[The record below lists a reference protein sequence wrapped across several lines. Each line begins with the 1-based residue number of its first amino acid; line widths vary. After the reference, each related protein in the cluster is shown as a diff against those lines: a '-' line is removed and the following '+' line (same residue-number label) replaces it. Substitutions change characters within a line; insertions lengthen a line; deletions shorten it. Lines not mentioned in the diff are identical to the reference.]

1 MGLAY
6 DLNTQSFP
14 NWFISEWDLVLRQ
27 GDFNL
32 FRSLETGGRGDD
44 ISIPSAYDANYS
56 EFDVVIRNT
65 TYVRDFYV
73 VCGSYR
79 AFFQELNG
87 GAGAWAW
94 DGFVTLIRA
103 HNVSQRGQ
111 EEAFYY
117 ENFDPSQLSKP
128 TNFWLQPPIVDFG
141 WVVSQPFDSY
151 ENAFFTY
158 LCRMPYEVE
167 PDLTGLGSD
176 KTPGVYAVDVV
187 SDGDSGRIKIMA
199 AGHQRIASSEGMLSS
214 QNYSAWI
221 SQIDFVADPTIVV
234 RNFGSSDPGGKST
247 ERPFTVAYSN
257 TGFQVSWK
265 ADQANHVGRYLPN
278 SKQYP
283 STVYALEDL
292 AHSINTTTPITAI
305 PNFVNLTTLSNGFYL
320 SRIHDVV
327 VINGGPFPLSF
338 ASSDS
343 TGITICITGE
353 AIADD
358 GAGGVDFTTPS
369 LGFWQPNNAG
379 TPTYN
384 QLYTA
389 LGSENFGLDSSVSYD
404 LDGSYGTIIMPTFSE
419 SPDPVLTNLAVG
431 LDRVTYGATTSTA
444 IYATNFE
451 IALGAFPHP
460 APNKPDPD
468 QVICPFAIKGGGFET
483 ATGFSMP
490 DKWYGKAVQQATY
503 SRTDEATAK
512 NASVYPEITN
522 PDDGIQ
528 TLTAYPD
535 QNLKL
540 LLETDPTLGV
550 LEPDPLNFLASVYPE
565 NRYAYGIGNTP
576 YVGPGLPA
584 NVAYGFLGYTAGVGP
599 VIFMYDFGTLLIQA
613 TNTSPVRFEM
623 SDGITPVSW
632 DVISV
637 GSSINAA
644 IQTAGTATARRP
656 VSARW
661 DADRDQWI
669 FTFADDVSGSL
680 VSCNSAFN
688 RQPANQVAYL
698 DQTDQFTGLDSDQ
711 RSSLYISRNMTPFL
725 DGLVLFGGSLDTTSL
740 GQATLNSILIPPNN
754 PSGGP
759 SQVRGFQSFIIN
771 GTTGRSADVWVDY
784 LLFDGVDSLI
794 AVELQNI
801 GLRVTVENVEW
812 YKAKII
818 RQGKLGITPEE
829 IEDWVRSQQTEYRET
844 LKLKERQGRLRTRR
858 RQQAAWREGL
868 EDTLSGD
875 FQETTGF
882 DSLESLDR
890 ASETFVPSASESA
903 PKSGDKSKKHSSIQK
918 SNSDKKQNRDS

>member
-6 DLNTQSFP
+6 DLNTQPFP
-14 NWFISEWDLVLRQ
+14 NWFISNWELVLRQ

-32 FRSLETGGRGDD
+32 FKSLNTGGRGDD
-44 ISIPSAYDANYS
+44 IFFPSPSEASYS

-65 TYVRDFYV
+65 TYVQDFYV

-103 HNVSQRGQ
+103 HNVSQRSLI
-111 EEAFYY
+111 EAFYY
-117 ENFDPSQLSKP
+117 ENFEPSQLSKL
-128 TNFWLQPPIVDFG
+128 TNFWLQPAIVDGF
-141 WVVSQPFDSY
+141 VVSQPFSSY

-187 SDGDSGRIKIMA
+187 SDGEGGKIKIMA

-221 SQIDFVADPTIVV
+221 SQIDFGYNPAIVL
-234 RNFGSSDPGGKST
+234 RNFGSPEPGGKST
-247 ERPFTVAYSN
+247 EQPFEVTYSN

-292 AHSINTTTPITAI
+292 AHSINTTTPITATF
-305 PNFVNLTTLSNGFYL
+305 NFVNLTTLSNGFYL

-338 ASSDS
+338 SSTDS

-358 GAGGVDFTTPS
+358 GAGSVDFTTPS

-379 TPTYN
+379 TPPQRFN

-419 SPDPVLTNLAVG
+419 SPDPKLTNLAVG

-451 IALGAFPHP
+451 IALGCFSHP

-512 NASVYPEITN
+512 NASVYPQVTDSE
-522 PDDGIQ
+522 GYQ

-535 QNLKL
+535 RNLQL
-540 LLETDPTLGV
+540 LLETDPTLGG

-565 NRYAYGIGNTP
+565 NRYAYGLGNTP
-576 YVGPGLPA
+576 YAGPGQPA

-599 VIFMYDFGTLLIQA
+599 VIFMYDFGTLYIRA
-613 TNTSPVRFEM
+613 TNTSPVRFEL
-623 SDGITPVSW
+623 SDGVFPVPL

-644 IQTAGTATARRP
+644 IQTGGTATARRP

-680 VSCNSAFN
+680 VSCNSAFD
-688 RQPANQVAYL
+688 RQSPNQIAYL
-698 DQTDQFTGLDSDQ
+698 DQTDQFSNLDSDQ

-725 DGLVLFGGSLDTTSL
+725 DGLVLFGGSLDTTAL
-740 GQATLNSILIPPNN
+740 GQATMTSILIPSNDPNETTD
-754 PSGGP
+754 S
-759 SQVRGFQSFIIN
+759 RGFQSFIIN
-771 GTTGRSADVWVDY
+771 GTTGRSANVWVDY

-794 AVELQNI
+794 AVELQNL

-812 YKAKII
+812 YKAKIL
-818 RQGKLGITPEE
+818 RRGKLGITPEE